1 MITYAN
7 KIHVVVSM
15 ALNLLRDSR
24 AWGAMEQEAYEM
36 NPYNY
41 YGISYAGS
49 KCERFKFVAIDM
61 YNLSKKM
68 RKADKIYLDKLYR
81 RALRLNEEAKEIA
94 HD

>member
-1 MITYAN
+1 MRTYTN
-7 KIHVVVSM
+7 KVHAVVSM

-24 AWGAMEQEAYEM
+24 AWRKMEHEAYLI

-41 YGISYAGS
+41 YGIDYAGS
-49 KCERFKFVAIDM
+49 KCELFRYSALEM
-61 YNLSKKM
+61 YHISKKM
-68 RKADKIYLDKLYR
+68 RKADKIYFNKLYR

>member
-1 MITYAN
+1 MITYTD
-7 KIHVVVSM
+7 KVHVVVSM

-24 AWGAMEQEAYEM
+24 AWGAMEHEAYKM

-49 KCERFKFVAIDM
+49 KCERFKFGAIDM

-68 RKADKIYLDKLYR
+68 RKADKKYLDKLYR
-81 RALRLNEEAKEIA
+81 RALKLNEEAKEIA
-94 HD
+94 RN

>member
-1 MITYAN
+1 MIIFTDKVHA
-7 KIHVVVSM
+7 VVSM
-15 ALNLLRDSR
+15 SLNLLRDSR
-24 AWGAMEQEAYEM
+24 AWGAMEHEAYVT
-36 NPYNY
+36 NPHNY

-81 RALRLNEEAKEIA
+81 RALKLNEEAKEIA